1 MKHTGFFKRF
11 LSVLLIVT
19 LLAGNVL
26 PGFALD
32 MDHDHET
39 GKTNV
44 SFTRVDNSEV
54 TAGLTPNGQTEI
66 TDEEEYAATDVVRV
80 SIVLN
85 KASTIDAGYSTM
97 NIAGNQAAMNY
108 REGLKKDQTNM
119 VYQIERTIKSDLD
132 VVWNLTLAANLISA
146 YVQYGQIEAIEK
158 LPGVK
163 YVVLE
168 NQYVPYQT
176 ETSEVAPNMA
186 TSGAQIG
193 TTPVWEACYTGAG
206 MRIAVIDTGI
216 DTNHQSMNAVAF
228 EYALAQL
235 AEKKGMSK
243 DAYIASLD
251 LLDAEEIAKV
261 ASELNVTVDPETA
274 YINSKIA
281 FGYNYRD
288 FDYDVTHDNDEEGDH
303 GSHVAGIATANS
315 WLYNPTSGNFGKALD
330 YCFMQ
335 GVAPDAQLLA
345 MKVFGKKGSPSDSDF
360 FAAIEDAILL
370 GADAI
375 NLSLGSTAPGRG
387 HHTNA
392 YFQEVM
398 ENLTKSGV
406 VVAISAGNSGAWVE
420 NADNGGYLYN
430 TDIGMNTTG
439 QPGAF
444 TNSLCVASVENDGMV
459 GYYFTIDGEV
469 IVYIEE
475 IFNNMKSLTT
485 LAGEQEYVFIDGVG
499 TAEDWAAVGDALQGK
514 IAICSRGSISFLD
527 KANNAVAAGAI
538 AVMIYNNENGIIYMD
553 MTDYLEEKPAVFLTE
568 MQGEIIR
575 EKSEAVKDAQ
585 GNVLYYT
592 GKMNISNTI
601 GLGTFNSEY
610 YTMSD
615 FSSWGVPGSLEMK
628 PEITAPGGNI
638 FSIEGLNPNGGAY
651 AIKSGTS
658 MASPQVAGMAALLSQ
673 YIQENDLD
681 TKTGMNVRHL
691 AQSLLMSTAE
701 PIEADEDNY
710 FSILQQGAGLANIHN
725 AITADSFIVMGE
737 GTNSGAADGKVK
749 VELFDDPDRTGA
761 YSATFTIRNLTNQ
774 QKNINLSADFF
785 IQNLLSDGEYLYMD
799 YATAMIAMNVIWT
812 IGGARVTAEAADMT
826 GMDFNGDGFVNVD
839 DGKRLLDYATGLLV
853 QLYNQD
859 KADVD
864 GDGDIDSH
872 DAYVFLSGLSTTTA
886 VLPANGSVDI
896 RVDFSL
902 SESMK
907 AELNEAYPNGTYL
920 QGYLYAETE
929 NADGETGTSHSIPV
943 LGFFGNWTDPSMFDV
958 GMWPTYDT
966 GEDTRI
972 PYTGI
977 LRGNEFQVRYA
988 NNPNYHYTLG
998 GNPVITDSV
1007 YMPERNTINSGNYV
1021 HGIRF
1026 TPIRHADQSRVVV
1039 VNKTTGEVLLDQ
1051 KTGAVNMAYYPNEIY
1066 GWQNAMMVL
1075 ETNFSMKN
1083 TNEGD
1088 EISVSFTL
1096 VPEYYIDDE
1105 GNVDWD
1111 ALGEGATRS
1120 MDLIIDN
1127 TAPELKGVSVD
1138 VVNNTMTITASDNQ
1152 YIAAAGLYNKTGTR
1166 RLAATGSK
1174 QDIEKGEV
1182 AEYTFSLDGING
1194 KKFLVQ
1200 VHDYAM
1206 NTATYL
1212 IEMQIGEDAG
1222 VPDMM
1227 AFDLVQYHWTTFTKD
1242 FEYDYKVGT
1251 PRLEYAD
1258 HTYYAATIAEH
1269 YVFASTNKG
1278 ELYVMPEDDL
1288 SDTTFVV
1295 DMGVVLYDMAYN
1307 KADGNIYAVTEAGNL
1322 VVIDKLSGELTKVGE
1337 MPKRTNT
1344 LACSPEGVFYFNEL
1358 GTGKIWSC
1366 TLETVDAPVLLME
1379 DPFLTRKDPMYGD
1392 HNGTTGNMGMEYDPN
1407 KNIICWNS
1415 HMEVLIGSY
1424 VTFAYYYEIDP
1435 ATGEFT
1441 RYNDFWH
1448 EMSCLMIPDETGRS
1462 DSWAEPTDK
1471 VSAVSLNK
1479 SSVEIIKG
1487 TTAKVIA
1494 NVQPWTATNRDVT
1507 WSSANTDIATVDENG
1522 VITGIAPGTTIVTA
1536 ASKLDP
1542 TKTASCE
1549 VTVELLQVT
1558 INGTVMDEN
1567 NNATFYSW
1575 NMAEANTW
1583 TPGAALPVSITSAT
1597 YSTKQNVFYLMDITE
1612 ELQMHKVDA
1621 SGNLLASAENINNI
1635 PLWDMAYSEV
1645 FSTNEQEMVTSIY
1658 YSYLLS
1664 AKDPMA
1670 LDAVGFDLGAM
1681 CSYLIGITS
1690 FGAEQVEDEDGV
1702 VHDTEHLV
1710 LLDNDGY
1717 VWDFWVYAREGGGYD
1732 ALYAI
1737 SGSDLRLE
1745 LPGYDNMEH
1754 MFTSLVAGED
1764 GNLYLSAFNGETN
1777 ELYHLAYD
1785 EVEERYLAVK
1795 IGDMGTDVW
1804 PATITS
1810 VTVNGGSAT
1819 NAAAPA
1825 PKYAMSATT
1834 ISPEQLAAASANAR
1848 FTETEAE
1855 KNHKLGLT
1863 VKDNE
1868 VGTNDA
1874 GDSKNETIALSEGEN
1889 QFDISTMVYYSFTPS
1904 AEGTVSMTI
1913 STSTGKWYAM
1923 YYPSGPEQSYSTLD
1937 TTQPASTLSGPDG
1950 SIVIGIRI
1958 YDSSKWSAAA
1968 GTLTINVEF
1977 TPTGGS
1983 TEPETPCEH
1992 TNAAGEW
1999 KSDDTNHWQICDT
2012 CGETFNEAPHSYTE
2026 GTCECGKED
2035 PNAGTT
2041 EPANTLVL
2049 GSNSLTSGVE
2059 YTYTV
2064 PVDTTGRMEF
2074 SVGSMYNSANSKQYS
2089 WYSGSKVQILI
2100 NGKAMTSSTSKF
2112 NVTAGQVITVLVN
2125 SLDGDT
2131 YTCDMT
2137 LKNVTAAE
2145 TLVLGQNDIAQD
2157 LEYVYTA
2164 AQNGTLYVSIV
2175 KLLYGGEEVP
2185 SSELGNNVKYTIN
2198 GASVSSF
2205 DKSFEVMAGDEIAIQ
2220 VLDYN
2225 SFDDAIA
2232 AAVVSLSYE
2241 GFYQHPAGSLANP
2254 IELLYADCPA
2264 NTIEIAAGTAVWYE
2278 LESYYDDSSWSTVY
2292 PFDGKYLVITGED
2305 AYVIIDGTTYNAE
2318 NGVVKVLMDD
2328 ETLIQIGNAGT
2339 EAKTFDISVQIPE
2352 GAKENP
2358 QDLVEGDNKVVLP
2371 SYGTHYYDFTASVD
2385 GTVTVVVSG
2394 ENWKYT
2400 FEHYDA
2406 EGTKL
2411 SGTDY
2416 YAKNSDTDTQTL
2428 EIKAGEKI
2436 VVMVGTSQGY
2446 SQPGG
2451 EITVNFRFE
2460 AAGTE
2465 SCQHVNTAGEWQS
2478 DDNDHWQICDNC
2490 SEEFNK
2496 DAHSYGEWTNG
2507 KRTCTC
2513 GKEII
2518 CQHESKSDWVTT
2530 DETNH
2535 WKVCNTCGEKVD
2547 EAAHSYE
2554 NGNCEC
2560 GKADPDAEQPEQPG
2574 ENTLVL
2580 GENALESGK
2589 VYTYTATEDGRLE
2602 FDFVVK
2608 DSNGSF
2614 VYQYAYGRGTR
2625 VKIMING
2632 TYVPNLEGTRISVST
2647 GDTVT
2652 VELVPVDADTYT
2664 ATLTLAA
2671 LEPATALTLGV
2682 NSIAQN
2688 TDYSFIATQDG
2699 TLYSSIM
2706 EVYVDNSYASITD
2719 TSIQFKINGVMVYE
2733 VDNSYEVK
2741 TGDEITVRLSPY
2753 FYDETVRGV
2762 LYLSYDGFYVHPE
2775 GSRGNPYVLDYA
2787 DFPTN
2792 TVEIPANTAV
2802 WYKLTGFYSGYYMDI
2817 QGDNAYVVVSGQTYY
2832 VPAGKSLRIPAVTSL
2847 QIGNAGSTPASFQ
2860 LGAGIE
2866 LGTEGN
2872 PEDLETGANT
2882 VTVEERGNYYYDF
2895 VAPQNGTVTITVSG
2909 DNWSYNYKVLAP
2921 NGGVVT
2927 PYLDS
2932 ALCGCKYNNPN
2943 LQMQLSAGQTLVIKL
2958 GTMEKT
2964 GQYSYSQPGGEVTVT
2979 FSFTP
2984 DGGTTPDPE
2993 CPHTNVGDWEYDDN
3007 YHWRICE
3014 CGEQVQKAAHTYQ
3027 NGVCQC
3033 GKADPNAGGETPCQ
3047 HTNAAGQWQF
3057 NDTQHWQICDSCG
3070 QQFNTSSH
3078 GHGNWAEG
3086 KKTCFCG
3093 HQIICDHAAVGAWQS
3108 DDTYHWQ
3115 VCGTCGETVNKAAH
3129 NYQAGQCVCGKED
3142 AVDHTVIKEIIND
3155 VDATNGVVQITWNP
3169 AKMTLVNIEV
3179 HADYYSIQQSNGSV
3193 TIGYVSL
3200 GAIPA
3205 GQSVVTLTFE
3215 AVDPADAEVEIV
3227 HKELNNETAP
3237 DCEHTNT
3244 EVRNA
3249 KPANCTSGG
3258 YTGDT
3263 YCKDCGKLLSYGQNI
3278 PATGSHTGI
3287 RVSGYSATCTSSGMT
3302 DGVVCSS
3309 CGTWLASQSTIP
3321 ALGHME
3327 TVTEAVEPTC
3337 TATGLTSG
3345 KRCSRCDMVMVKQEE
3360 IPALGHTEVIDAAV
3374 AATCT
3379 TAGMTEGKHCSVCNE
3394 ILVAQEEIAALG
3406 HTEVTD
3412 AAVAAT
3418 CITAGKTEGKHCAV
3432 CKVVLIAQEKIPS
3445 LGHTEVVDPAKAA
3458 TCTTVGLT
3466 EGKHCGICKEV
3477 LVAQEEIAALGHT
3490 AIVDAGRNATCTN
3503 SGLTDGKHCTVCGQI
3518 LEAQEF
3524 VPATGHSFGQWTT
3537 VKEATRT
3544 EAGLET
3550 RTCACGMT
3558 EIQETAPLGGTAPV
3572 LIVVIAIVALGAGAA
3587 VMFFVMKKKLI

>member
-32 MDHDHET
+32 IDHDHET

-193 TTPVWEACYTGAG
+193 TTPVWEAGYTGAG

-459 GYYFTIDGEV
+459 GYYFTVDGEV

-907 AELNEAYPNGTYL
+907 AELNEVYPNGTYL

-1120 MDLIIDN
+1120 MDLISDN

-1212 IEMQIGEDAG
+1212 IEMQIGENAG

-1227 AFDLVQYHWTTFTKD
+1227 AYDLVSRHWTTFTKD
-1242 FEYDYKVGT
+1242 FVYDYKVGT

-1322 VVIDKLSGELTKVGE
+1322 VVIDKLSGELTRIGT

-1358 GTGKIWSC
+1358 GTGRIWSC
-1366 TLETVDAPVLLME
+1366 TLETMDAPVLLME
-1379 DPFLTRKDPMYGD
+1379 DPYLTEPDPVLGD
-1392 HNGTTGNMGMEYDPN
+1392 RNGTEGNMGMEYDPN

-1415 HMEVLIGSY
+1415 HIEINFGSY
-1424 VTFAYYYEIDP
+1424 ITCAYYYEIDP

-1448 EMSCLMIPDETGRS
+1448 EMSCLMIPDETGRT

-1479 SSVEIIKG
+1479 SAVETIKG

-1507 WSSANTDIATVDENG
+1507 WSSADPSIAIVDENG
-1522 VITGIAPGTTIVTA
+1522 VITGIAPGTTWITA

-1549 VTVELLQVT
+1549 VTVNLLQVT
-1558 INGTVMDEN
+1558 INGTVIDEN

-1583 TPGAALPVSITSAT
+1583 TPGAALAVESITSAT
-1597 YSTKQNVFYLMDITE
+1597 WSTKQNAFYMMDFTE
-1612 ELQMHKVDA
+1612 AEKMHKVDA
-1621 SGNLLASAENINNI
+1621 NGNLLASAENENKI

-1645 FSTNEQEMVTSIY
+1645 FSTDETDMVTSIY

-1690 FGAEQVEDEDGV
+1690 FGAEQVEDEDGI

-1717 VWDFWVYAREGGGYD
+1717 VWDFWVYAVLEDDGEVGYN
-1732 ALYAI
+1732 ALYNI
-1737 SGSDLRLE
+1737 TGSDLRLE
-1745 LPGYDNMEH
+1745 LPGYDSMEH
-1754 MFTSLVAGED
+1754 MFTSLMVGED
-1764 GNLYLSAFNGETN
+1764 GNLYLSAFTGETN

-1795 IGDMGTDVW
+1795 IGDMGKDVW

-1834 ISPEQLAAASANAR
+1834 ISPEQLAAASAKAR
-1848 FTETEAE
+1848 FTVTEAE
-1855 KNHKLGLT
+1855 KNYKLGLT
-1863 VKDNE
+1863 VSDDEIVVNANGEISENADGYYEIYDAADLVAFAALVNDGSNAINGKLMADIDMAGVEWTPIGNSSE
-1868 VGTNDA
+1868 NYSGIFDGQKHTVSNLTVESNSSYIGLFGYVSAGTVKNGTVKNANFSGYQYVAGVVGRLA
-1874 GDSKNETIALSEGEN
+1874 GGTVENCAVIGTSTI
-1889 QFDISTMVYYSFTPS
+1889 S
-1904 AEGTVSMTI
+1904 ASCTSSSSGSYVGGVVGYVGNNATVQNCYNEGTVSASGNNCGGVVGYVNSGITL
-1913 STSTGKWYAM
+1913 TNCYNAGTVTGKSYTAGVVGRL
-1923 YYPSGPEQSYSTLD
+1923 PFSGATVTNCYSIGTVTGETSYVG
-1937 TTQPASTLSGPDG
+1937 A
-1950 SIVIGIRI
+1950 VIGSGSGTNTNN
-1958 YDSSKWSAAA
+1958 YYLTGSAKIGETAMNGVGNYNANPKADTAGVTAGKDAAWFASAEAVTALNNGGEAWIA
-1968 GTLTINVEF
+1968 GTSYPVLAVFDNS
-1977 TPTGGS
+1977 GGS
-1983 TEPETPCEH
+1983 GSEPECQH
-1992 TNAAGEW
+1992 TEW
-1999 KSDDTNHWQICDT
+1999 TWVTTDETNHWKVCDA
-2012 CGETFNEAPHSYTE
+2012 CDETFGEAPHSYGE
-2026 GTCECGKED
+2026 WSNGEKSCECGKKITCEHAD
-2035 PNAGTT
+2035 
-2041 EPANTLVL
+2041 L
-2049 GSNSLTSGVE
+2049 
-2059 YTYTV
+2059 
-2064 PVDTTGRMEF
+2064 
-2074 SVGSMYNSANSKQYS
+2074 SA
-2089 WYSGSKVQILI
+2089 
-2100 NGKAMTSSTSKF
+2100 
-2112 NVTAGQVITVLVN
+2112 
-2125 SLDGDT
+2125 
-2131 YTCDMT
+2131 
-2137 LKNVTAAE
+2137 
-2145 TLVLGQNDIAQD
+2145 
-2157 LEYVYTA
+2157 
-2164 AQNGTLYVSIV
+2164 
-2175 KLLYGGEEVP
+2175 
-2185 SSELGNNVKYTIN
+2185 
-2198 GASVSSF
+2198 
-2205 DKSFEVMAGDEIAIQ
+2205 
-2220 VLDYN
+2220 
-2225 SFDDAIA
+2225 
-2232 AAVVSLSYE
+2232 
-2241 GFYQHPAGSLANP
+2241 
-2254 IELLYADCPA
+2254 
-2264 NTIEIAAGTAVWYE
+2264 
-2278 LESYYDDSSWSTVY
+2278 
-2292 PFDGKYLVITGED
+2292 
-2305 AYVIIDGTTYNAE
+2305 
-2318 NGVVKVLMDD
+2318 
-2328 ETLIQIGNAGT
+2328 
-2339 EAKTFDISVQIPE
+2339 
-2352 GAKENP
+2352 
-2358 QDLVEGDNKVVLP
+2358 
-2371 SYGTHYYDFTASVD
+2371 
-2385 GTVTVVVSG
+2385 
-2394 ENWKYT
+2394 
-2400 FEHYDA
+2400 
-2406 EGTKL
+2406 
-2411 SGTDY
+2411 
-2416 YAKNSDTDTQTL
+2416 
-2428 EIKAGEKI
+2428 
-2436 VVMVGTSQGY
+2436 
-2446 SQPGG
+2446 
-2451 EITVNFRFE
+2451 
-2460 AAGTE
+2460 
-2465 SCQHVNTAGEWQS
+2465 WQS
-2478 DDNDHWQICDNC
+2478 DDSNHWKVCNTCGMEQ
-2490 SEEFNK
+2490 SK
-2496 DAHSYGEWTNG
+2496 AAHSYGEWSEG
-2507 KRTCTC
+2507 KKTCSGC
-2513 GKEII
+2513 GKELICGHADLSAWQSDDSNHWKVCNTCGEKVEEAPHSYSAGSCVCGKADPTAEPCDHSYGDWVEGKKTCSKCGDEI
-2518 CQHESKSDWVTT
+2518 TCQHESKSDWVTT
-2530 DETNH
+2530 DDTNH
-2535 WKVCNTCGEKVD
+2535 WKVCSTCSMEVEK
-2547 EAAHSYE
+2547 AAHSYGQWSE
-2554 NGNCEC
+2554 GKKTCECGKEITCQHTTVGDWVTTDETNHWKLCTECGEKTNVGEHSYNEGRCTC
-2560 GKADPDAEQPEQPG
+2560 GKADPDAEQPD
-2574 ENTLVL
+2574 ENALVL
-2580 GENALESGK
+2580 GDNALESGK
-2589 VYTYTATEDGRLE
+2589 VYTYTATEDGGLQLI
-2602 FDFVVK
+2602 F
-2608 DSNGSF
+2608 SNLRGSDGEQIIDY
-2614 VYQYAYGRGTR
+2614 VYGRGLR
-2625 VKIMING
+2625 VKIMLNG
-2632 TYVPNLEGTRISVST
+2632 IYVPRIQDTSHDNETKVTVSV
-2647 GDTVT
+2647 GDQIT
-2652 VELVPVDADTYT
+2652 VELVPVDPTVENNFTVTLNLTKATPPVALSLGENAIAMNTY
-2664 ATLTLAA
+2664 
-2671 LEPATALTLGV
+2671 
-2682 NSIAQN
+2682 
-2688 TDYSFIATQDG
+2688 YSFIAPTDG
-2699 TLYSSIM
+2699 TLYATIKELYYDSSYCS
-2706 EVYVDNSYASITD
+2706 EVSLGSTVV
-2719 TSIQFKINGVMVYE
+2719 FKINGAKVE
-2733 VDNSYEVK
+2733 QFRNQIEVK
-2741 TGDEITVRLSPY
+2741 AGDEISFQIGLAFGGDHSTNALL
-2753 FYDETVRGV
+2753 D
-2762 LYLSYDGFYVHPE
+2762 LSYEGFYEHPI
-2775 GSRGNPYVLDYA
+2775 GSRGNPYTLAYSDC
-2787 DFPTN
+2787 PTN
-2792 TVEIPANTAV
+2792 TVKIPGGTNV
-2802 WYKLTGFYSGYYMDI
+2802 WYKLIGFSADAYLTVTGE
-2817 QGDNAYVVVSGQTYY
+2817 NAYVIVGGTRVDARNGSVT
-2832 VPAGKSLRIPAVTSL
+2832 VPAYTTL
-2847 QIGNAGSTPASFQ
+2847 QIGNAGTAEMSYQ
-2860 LGAGIE
+2860 LTAYIP
-2866 LGTEGN
+2866 EGVKDN
-2872 PEDLETGANT
+2872 PKDLVEGDNSAT
-2882 VTVEERGNYYYDF
+2882 VGERESYYFDH
-2895 VAPQNGTVTITVSG
+2895 VATQSGKMTATVSG
-2909 DNWSYNYKVLAP
+2909 TNWMYELFWYAADGKLMQSVGP
-2921 NGGVVT
+2921 
-2927 PYLDS
+2927 
-2932 ALCGCKYNNPN
+2932 KYGF
-2943 LQMQLSAGQTLVIKL
+2943 QGDTARFSVDMTTGQTVVIRVT
-2958 GTMEKT
+2958 TMT
-2964 GQYSYSQPGGEVTVT
+2964 SSFSQPGGTVSVN

-2984 DGGTTPDPE
+2984 SGGTTPEPG
-2993 CPHTNVGDWEYDDN
+2993 CQHPNLATIAWQFNDDF
-3007 YHWRICE
+3007 HWKICASCQQE
-3014 CGEQVQKAAHTYQ
+3014 VLKAAHTYQ

-3327 TVTEAVEPTC
+3327 AVTEAVEPTC

-3379 TAGMTEGKHCSVCNE
+3379 TAGMTEGKHCPVCNE

-3432 CKVVLIAQEKIPS
+3432 CKVVLIAQEKIPA

-3518 LEAQEF
+3518 LETQEF
-3524 VPATGHSFGQWTT
+3524 VPATGHSFGQWTA